1 MIELMPED
9 SEYKAPYLAV
19 VGMNEYKGKINYVD
33 GWFSKKEEMDNK
45 YVLAIERVD
54 EGLHLYDI
62 NKVSDGFVTLCDS
75 ETERDALQALAAL
88 LNGPQF
94 IGVDYFDIMHCS
106 DPIMEFKTKKFA
118 TDSFMS
124 DVKTWIDSLKSKT
137 NLKNVRI
144 MSGYGDIGV
153 LELQEVAEK
162 ILWEDVENRT
172 QDCQIL
178 SCVYNDNSYVQISLW
193 VKEQGQRI
201 IRA

>member
-62 NKVSDGFVTLCDS
+62 NKVSDEFVTLCDS

-88 LNGPQF
+88 VNGPQF

-153 LELQEVAEK
+153 LELQKVAEK
-162 ILWEDVENRT
+162 ILWEDVEDTT
-172 QDCQIL
+172 QDYQIL